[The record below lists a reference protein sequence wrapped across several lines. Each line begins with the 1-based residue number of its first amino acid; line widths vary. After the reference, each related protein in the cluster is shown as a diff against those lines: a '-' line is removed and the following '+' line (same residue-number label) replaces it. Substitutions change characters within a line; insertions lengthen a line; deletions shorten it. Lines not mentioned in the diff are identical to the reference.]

1 MEKLKAAV
9 SAGDIAEFCFPEG
22 SLGSM
27 PSVDRM
33 YQGTAAH
40 RKLQNAY
47 SENESI
53 KYRREVPLEGDFE
66 NESVIL
72 TLQGRADGIFF
83 DKTDWYIHEIKST
96 YCDAKSISS
105 PLKAAHKAQM
115 MIYASI
121 FASEQGLESIKC
133 RLSYFCLS
141 DDSIVDFDYTFSSSS
156 LREFVK
162 KMTDEYSALIL
173 RRHDHYKNL
182 ILTSSALDFPFSH
195 FRPCQREGA
204 AQVYSA
210 IKRGKFLFL
219 QAPTGAG
226 KTMMALFPAVKSL
239 AENESRIFCLSAK
252 NQTMKL
258 NETSL
263 NLMREKGLKIKSC
276 TISAKSKC
284 CLQDVQDCSP
294 EKCPYS
300 LDFYKK
306 LHRALGEMLEF
317 DSFTPER
324 IREFALKYE
333 LCPYE
338 LSLEL
343 SLECDVIICDYN
355 YLFDPTV
362 YLRRFFDFDENYIF
376 LVDEAHNLVDRGR
389 DMYSSSVRQ
398 KDLREIKKTLSK
410 ESKLYKRFS
419 RVLTELNKVLKIET
433 KLKKDDLK
441 GLFNAILSLS
451 DTVMKSTLSGNVPA
465 QTVLYSKD
473 LMRFMALFDY
483 FSPENFCLYCDKNE
497 LILQCTDP
505 AVMLESSLKKG
516 SSAVLYSATLS
527 PYEFY
532 KNCILPETESFG
544 YRAEYPFNRDNLT
557 VFADYSVD
565 TRYSV
570 REDFYEKIAG
580 NIKICRENSKGNI
593 FAFFPSYEFMH
604 CVGEYCDFALFQPAD
619 SDLET
624 REEFLKNFSESE
636 NAVAFGVLGS
646 HFSEG
651 LDIKN
656 LCGIIIVGVG
666 LPKFNRQRENIQH
679 HFEEKFGCGF
689 DYAYVYP
696 GINKVCQ
703 ASGRL
708 IRSESDR
715 GFIFLMDS
723 RFRRYRRLLP
733 EHWTVKDVKSES
745 DIVRALAPFMH
756 K

>member
-22 SLGSM
+22 SLGTM

-33 YQGTAAH
+33 QRGTAAH

-53 KYRREVPLEGDFE
+53 KYRREVPLEGNFE
-66 NESVIL
+66 SDRVVL
-72 TLQGRADGIFF
+72 TIQGRADGIFF

-96 YCDAKSISS
+96 YCTADSVSA

-115 MIYASI
+115 MVYACI
-121 FASEQGLESIKC
+121 FASQQGLETVKC

-141 DDSIVDFDYTFSSSS
+141 DDSIVNFDYTFSSSA
-156 LREFVK
+156 LYEFVK
-162 KMTDEYSALIL
+162 KMADEYSELIL
-173 RRHDHYKNL
+173 RRHEHNVNL
-182 ILTSSALDFPFSH
+182 ILSSSALEFPFSH

-204 AQVYSA
+204 VQVYSA
-210 IKRGKFLFL
+210 IKKEKFLFL

-239 AENESRIFCLSAK
+239 AENSGRIFCLSAK
-252 NQTMKL
+252 NQTMAL

-276 TISAKSKC
+276 TVSAKSKC

-306 LHRALGEMLEF
+306 FHRALSEMLAL
-317 DSFTPER
+317 DAYTPEVLKK
-324 IREFALKYE
+324 FALKYE
-333 LCPYE
+333 ICPYE

-362 YLRRFFDFDENYIF
+362 YLRRFFDVDGNYIF
-376 LVDEAHNLVDRGR
+376 LIDEAHNLVERGR
-389 DMYSSSVRQ
+389 DMYSGSVRQ
-398 KDLREIKKTLSK
+398 KDLRDIKKQLSK
-410 ESKLYKRFS
+410 ENKLYGSFS
-419 RVLTELNKVLKIET
+419 RVLTEFNKL
-433 KLKKDDLK
+433 LKKDLNKDALK
-441 GLFNAILSLS
+441 GLLNSILSLS
-451 DTVMKSTLSGNVPA
+451 DAIMQPNIPA
-465 QTVLYSKD
+465 DVTAYIKE
-473 LMRFMALFDY
+473 LMRFTALFEY
-483 FSPENFCLYCDKNE
+483 FSPENFCLYCDKSE

-505 AVMLESSLKKG
+505 AAMLENSLKKG
-516 SSAVLYSATLS
+516 SSAILYSATLS
-527 PYEFY
+527 QYEFY
-532 KNCILPETESFG
+532 KNCIMPEIESFG

-570 REDFYEKIAG
+570 REDFYEKIAR
-580 NIKICRENSKGNI
+580 NIKICRKNSKGNI
-593 FAFFPSYEFMH
+593 FVFFPSYEFMH
-604 CVGEYCDFALFQPAD
+604 RVGEYCDFVLFQPAD

-624 REEFLKNFSESE
+624 REEFLNNFSESE
-636 NAVAFGVLGS
+636 SAVAFGVLGS

-656 LCGIIIVGVG
+656 LRGIIIAGIG

-679 HFEEKFGCGF
+679 HYEEKFRRGF

-708 IRSESDR
+708 IRSENDR

-723 RFRRYRRLLP
+723 RFRRYRHLLP
-733 EHWTVKDVKSES
+733 EHWAISEVKSED
-745 DIVRALAPFMH
+745 DIIEALAPFN
-756 K
+756 KTI

>member
-1 MEKLKAAV
+1 MEKLKATV

-33 YQGTAAH
+33 YQGSAAH
-40 RKLQNAY
+40 KKLQNAY
-47 SENESI
+47 SENENI
-53 KYRREVPLEGDFE
+53 KYRREVSLERNFE
-66 NESVIL
+66 NENVIL
-72 TLQGRADGIFF
+72 TLQGRADGVFY
-83 DKTDWYIHEIKST
+83 DKHDWYIHEIKST
-96 YCDAKSISS
+96 YCAAESISS

-115 MIYASI
+115 MVYACI
-121 FASEQGLESIKC
+121 FASEKELESIKC
-133 RLSYFCLS
+133 RLSYFCLGDS
-141 DDSIVDFDYTFSSSS
+141 SIVDFDYTFSLSA
-156 LREFVK
+156 LNEFVK

-173 RRHDHYKNL
+173 RRHEHYKNL
-182 ILTSSALDFPFSH
+182 ILSSDALTFPFAH

-239 AENESRIFCLSAK
+239 AENNSKIFCLSAK

-263 NLMREKGLKIKSC
+263 GLMRERGLKIKSC
-276 TISAKSKC
+276 TISAKGKC
-284 CLQDVQDCSP
+284 CLQEIQDCSP
-294 EKCPYS
+294 DKCPYS

-306 LHRALGEMLEF
+306 FHRALSEMLAF
-317 DSFTPER
+317 DAYTPEK
-324 IREFALKYE
+324 INEFALKYE

-343 SLECDVIICDYN
+343 SLESDVIICDYN

-362 YLRRFFDFDENYIF
+362 YLRRFFDFDESYIF
-376 LVDEAHNLVDRGR
+376 LIDEAHNLVDRGR
-389 DMYSSSVRQ
+389 DMYSASVRQ
-398 KDLREIKKTLSK
+398 KDLREMKKTLSK
-410 ESKLYKRFS
+410 ESKLFKRFS
-419 RVLTELNKVLKIET
+419 RVLTELNKVLKLESGIT
-433 KLKKDDLK
+433 KDSLK
-441 GLFNAILSLS
+441 GLFNSILSLS
-451 DTVMKSTLSGNVPA
+451 DCVMQAALSGNLPPQV
-465 QTVLYSKD
+465 TLYTKD
-473 LMRFMALFDY
+473 LMRFITLFDF
-483 FSPENFCLYCDKNE
+483 FSQKNFCLFCEKNE

-505 AVMLESSLKKG
+505 SEMLEHSLKKG
-516 SSAVLYSATLS
+516 SAAIMYSATLS

-532 KNCILPETESFG
+532 KNCILPNAEAFG
-544 YRAEYPFNRDNLT
+544 YRAEYPFNRENLS

-565 TRYSV
+565 TRYSA
-570 REDFYEKIAG
+570 REDFYEKIAR
-580 NIKICRENSKGNI
+580 NIDLCRKNSKRNI
-593 FAFFPSYEFMH
+593 FVFFPSYEFMH
-604 CVGEYCDFALFQPAD
+604 RVGEHCDFALFQPSD
-619 SDLET
+619 SDLKT
-624 REEFLKNFSESE
+624 REKFLKDFSESE

-651 LDIKN
+651 LDIEN
-656 LCGIIIVGVG
+656 IGGIIIVGVG
-666 LPKFNRQRENIQH
+666 LPKFNSRQTNIQH
-679 HFEEKFGCGF
+679 HFEEKFKRGF

-708 IRSESDR
+708 IRSENDR

-723 RFRRYRRLLP
+723 RFKKYSHLLP
-733 EHWTVKDVKSES
+733 EHWSVKEVKSES
-745 DIVRALAPFMH
+745 EIVKALAPFN
-756 K
+756 